1 MPSGAS
7 QKSAWRPRL
16 PSWAPLTLGL
26 LTACLPV
33 AQASSRAGLGLHLG
47 YHPGP
52 GHQTHLNK
60 TEEVVRHQFPW
71 ARPSVFPSVPCAT
84 AQGACGRFQ
93 VVLSWGK
100 GLSSAYKSSHH
111 HALHGDCTRN
121 PPRPAPPMPRPF
133 CCFCCC
139 GPPRPRPLAASSR
152 TMSMISSGMR
162 RYLMVLPRM

>member
-7 QKSAWRPRL
+7 RKSAWRPRL

-84 AQGACGRFQ
+84 AQGAVGDSRLYSAGEKGSPQPTRAHTTMPYMETVQGTHLGQHRPCLGLSAASAA
-93 VVLSWGK
+93 VVL
-100 GLSSAYKSSHH
+100 LA
-111 HALHGDCTRN
+111 HGPWR
-121 PPRPAPPMPRPF
+121 PPPAPCR
-133 CCFCCC
+133 
-139 GPPRPRPLAASSR
+139 
-152 TMSMISSGMR
+152 
-162 RYLMVLPRM
+162 